1 MRTLIGLVV
10 FVAVVFAGLLAAG
23 MIQNRLPW
31 TEPPGAGKRLT
42 TYLNTHTAE
51 TVEGSPF
58 AELRPR
64 HYEHVPPARLFATV
78 REAIGKLPSWR
89 VVEQDPLHGSL
100 HAVVT
105 TPLWRFQDDVH
116 IRVEPDPATDGAV
129 LLIRSESRVGK
140 GDLGTNTRHVLDLYA
155 QLDATIPPPPTAA
168 YKTPPART
176 TPLF

>member
-1 MRTLIGLVV
+1 MRRLIGLVF

-23 MIQNRLPW
+23 MIKNRLPW
-31 TEPPGAGKRLT
+31 TEPPGPSERLT
-42 TYLNTHTAE
+42 TYLNTHVAQ
-51 TVEGSPF
+51 TVEGSSFP
-58 AELRPR
+58 ELRPR
-64 HYEHVPPARLFATV
+64 HYEHVPPPQLFATV
-78 REAIGKLPSWR
+78 QGMIGKLPGWR
-89 VVEQDPLHGSL
+89 VIEQDAAHASL
-100 HAVVT
+100 HALVT

-116 IRVEPDPATDGAV
+116 IRVEPEPAGNGSV

-155 QLDATIPPPPTAA
+155 QLDATLPPPPNAA

>member
-1 MRTLIGLVV
+1 M
-10 FVAVVFAGLLAAG
+10 
-23 MIQNRLPW
+23 
-31 TEPPGAGKRLT
+31 
-42 TYLNTHTAE
+42 
-51 TVEGSPF
+51 
-58 AELRPR
+58 
-64 HYEHVPPARLFATV
+64 
-78 REAIGKLPSWR
+78 
-89 VVEQDPLHGSL
+89 
-100 HAVVT
+100 T

-116 IRVEPDPATDGAV
+116 IRVEPDPATDRAV

>member
-1 MRTLIGLVV
+1 MRGLIGLVL

-31 TEPPGAGKRLT
+31 TQPPGAGKRLT
-42 TYLNTHTAE
+42 TYLNTHIAE
-51 TVEGSPF
+51 TVEGAGFP
-58 AELRPR
+58 ELRPR
-64 HYEHVPPARLFATV
+64 HYEHVPPPRLFATV
-78 REAIGKLPSWR
+78 REAIGKLPNWR
-89 VVEQDPLHGSL
+89 VVEEYPAHGTL

-116 IRVEPDPATDGAV
+116 VRVEAEPATGGAV
-129 LLIRSESRVGK
+129 LLIRSASRVGK
-140 GDLGTNTRHVLDLYA
+140 GDLGTNTRHLLDLYA
-155 QLDATIPPPPTAA
+155 QLDGTIPPPPTAA

>member
-1 MRTLIGLVV
+1 MRTVIGLVL

-23 MIQNRLPW
+23 MVQNRLPW
-31 TEPPGAGKRLT
+31 TESPGARKRLA

-58 AELRPR
+58 PELRPR
-64 HYEHVPPARLFATV
+64 HYEHVPPAQLFATV
-78 REAIGKLPSWR
+78 QQAIGKLPHWH
-89 VVEQDPLHGSL
+89 VVEQDAAHGAL

-105 TPLWRFQDDVH
+105 TALWRFQDDVR
-116 IRVEPDPATDGAV
+116 IRVVPDPATAGAV

-140 GDLGTNTRHVLDLYA
+140 GDLGTNTRHLLDLYA
-155 QLDATIPPPPTAA
+155 QLDATIPPPATAA

>member
-23 MIQNRLPW
+23 MIQNRLLW
-31 TEPPGAGKRLT
+31 TEPPGAGQRIR
-42 TYLNTHTAE
+42 TYLNTHVAQ

-58 AELRPR
+58 PELRPR
-64 HYEHVPPARLFATV
+64 HYEHIRPPQLLGSV
-78 REAIGKLPSWR
+78 QQAIAKLPSWR
-89 VVEQDPLHGSL
+89 VVEQDPAHGAL

-105 TPLWRFQDDVH
+105 TALWRFQDDVH
-116 IRVEPDPATDGAV
+116 VRVEPDDATDGAV
-129 LLIRSESRVGK
+129 LLIRAESRVGK
-140 GDLGTNTRHVLDLYA
+140 GDLGANTRHLLDLYA
-155 QLDATIPPPPTAA
+155 QLDATLPPPPTAA

>member
-1 MRTLIGLVV
+1 MRTVIGLVL

-58 AELRPR
+58 PELRPR
-64 HYEHVPPARLFATV
+64 HYDHVPPPELFATV
-78 REAIGKLPSWR
+78 QQVIGKLASWH
-89 VVEQDPLHGSL
+89 VVEQDPAHGSL

-105 TPLWRFQDDVH
+105 TPLWRFQDDVRL
-116 IRVEPDPATDGAV
+116 RVEPEPTTHGSV
-129 LLIRSESRVGK
+129 LLVRSESRVGK

>member
-1 MRTLIGLVV
+1 MRRLFSLVV

-31 TEPPGAGKRLT
+31 TQPPGPGERIQ
-42 TYLNTHTAE
+42 TYLNTHVAE

-58 AELRPR
+58 PELRPR
-64 HYEHVPPARLFATV
+64 HYEHLRPPELLADV
-78 REAIGKLPSWR
+78 QQAIGKLTGWH
-89 VVEQDPLHGSL
+89 VVEHDPAHGAL

-105 TPLWRFQDDVH
+105 TTLCRFHDDVRV
-116 IRVEPDPATDGAV
+116 RVEPDAAADGAV

-140 GDLGTNTRHVLDLYA
+140 GDLGANTRHLLDLYA
-155 QLDATIPPPPTAA
+155 QLDAMVPPPPTAA